1 MENRTNVGTKL
12 PVPSCSQEHWSGSMV
27 AENGI
32 NEAEQW
38 KEFKNIKITR
48 QRQKGEEIKCSW
60 FVISYRFYSS

>member
-1 MENRTNVGTKL
+1 MENRTNVETKL

-38 KEFKNIKITR
+38 KEFKK
-48 QRQKGEEIKCSW
+48 
-60 FVISYRFYSS
+60 